1 MALLLTHPDYMTF
14 DPAAGLHNTY
24 PVRLYEELL
33 TYVSERYNGRYW
45 HVLPRDMADFWAE
58 TAKSTFASRGR
69 SHFVP
74 YADSIS
80 DGASKKRICMLTY
93 SHYDVDARVSRYAE
107 TLARRGDHVDVIA
120 LGQEGQQAFA
130 RINGVNVYR
139 IQKRER
145 NEKGKLQFLR
155 RLLKFFVASS
165 VFLSRRH
172 GAQPYD
178 LIHVHSVPDFEVFAA
193 WLPKLKGT
201 PVILDI
207 HDIVPKFYAA
217 KFRTDKRSFLY
228 KMLLLIE
235 RLSAR
240 FADHVIIS
248 NHIWQKTLTRS
259 VPEEKCTVVMNF
271 PDPNVFYHRPRTR
284 TDDRFIMAYPG
295 TLNWHQGLDLA
306 VRAFASVKERI
317 PRAEFHIYGQGDVK
331 ESLKRMAADLG
342 LEGRVFFH
350 DMLPKEKIADVMANV
365 DLGVVPKRNDSF
377 GGDAFSTKILEFMS
391 LGVPVLVAGTRI
403 DRHYFNDSVVRFFEP
418 DDEAS
423 LAAAMV
429 ELAENDTL
437 CKGLSERARE
447 FVREEYDWELRK
459 GIYLGMVDGLARSCP
474 AVRLD
479 DNDIPS

>member
-1 MALLLTHPDYMTF
+1 
-14 DPAAGLHNTY
+14 
-24 PVRLYEELL
+24 
-33 TYVSERYNGRYW
+33 
-45 HVLPRDMADFWAE
+45 
-58 TAKSTFASRGR
+58 
-69 SHFVP
+69 
-74 YADSIS
+74 
-80 DGASKKRICMLTY
+80 
-93 SHYDVDARVSRYAE
+93 
-107 TLARRGDHVDVIA
+107 
-120 LGQEGQQAFA
+120 
-130 RINGVNVYR
+130 
-139 IQKRER
+139 
-145 NEKGKLQFLR
+145 
-155 RLLKFFVASS
+155 
-165 VFLSRRH
+165 
-172 GAQPYD
+172 
-178 LIHVHSVPDFEVFAA
+178 
-193 WLPKLKGT
+193 
-201 PVILDI
+201 
-207 HDIVPKFYAA
+207 
-217 KFRTDKRSFLY
+217 
-228 KMLLLIE
+228 
-235 RLSAR
+235 
-240 FADHVIIS
+240 
-248 NHIWQKTLTRS
+248 
-259 VPEEKCTVVMNF
+259 
-271 PDPNVFYHRPRTR
+271 
-284 TDDRFIMAYPG
+284 MAYPG

-403 DRHYFNDSVVRFFEP
+403 DRHYFSDSVVRFFEP
-418 DDEAS
+418 EDETS

-429 ELAENDTL
+429 ELGENDTL